1 MTDATTRA
9 AAAPAAW
16 VLGAITLLLAMHA
29 LTLYVMGQPLICTCG
44 YVKLWEGVVLSS
56 GNSQHLFDWY
66 TPSHVVHGIIFY
78 AVLTLIAPRASLATR
93 LLLALGIEIA
103 WELFENTPFVIN
115 RYREQALAQGYTGDS
130 VINSVMDV
138 VAMMV
143 GFALA
148 SRLPVWA
155 TLAIVVVLELFVAY
169 AIRDNLTLNVLNFIY
184 PLDAVRAWQ
193 AGP

>member
-1 MTDATTRA
+1 MTDATTRGA
-9 AAAPAAW
+9 ATPAAW
-16 VLGAITLLLAMHA
+16 VLGAVALLLALHA
-29 LTLYVMGQPLICTCG
+29 LALHLMGQPLICTCG
-44 YVKLWEGVVLSS
+44 YVKVWEGAVLSS

-78 AVLTLIAPRASLATR
+78 AALTLIAPRTSLATR
-93 LLLALGIEIA
+93 LLLSLGIEIT

>member
-193 AGP
+193 AGA